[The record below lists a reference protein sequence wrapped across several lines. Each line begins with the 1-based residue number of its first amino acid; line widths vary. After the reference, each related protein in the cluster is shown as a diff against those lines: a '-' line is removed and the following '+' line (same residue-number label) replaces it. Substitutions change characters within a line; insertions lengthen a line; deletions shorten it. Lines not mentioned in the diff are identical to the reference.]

1 MIYLLPMRIYN
12 DITETIGNTPL
23 VRISNIDT
31 FGATVLVKLESFNP
45 LSSIKDR
52 IGIAMI
58 RDAEKRGLLKKG
70 ATIIEPT
77 SGNTGIALAFAS
89 AVKGYKLVLTMP
101 DTMSIERCKLLKLF
115 GAEIVLTPGEKGMK
129 GAIEK
134 AEEILQKTPGAFM
147 PQQFKN
153 SANPQAHRETTAK
166 EILQDTERHVD
177 FFVAG
182 VGTGGTLTG
191 VSSVLKEHIPSVR
204 IVAVEPDDSAVI
216 SGRKPGAHKIQ
227 GIGAGFIPEILQ
239 KELIDEVIT
248 VSNDDAKDAAQ
259 ALAKKEGILAGVSS
273 GAALSAALSI
283 AKRRDSK
290 GKNIVAILPDTGE
303 RYLSTDLFD

>member
-1 MIYLLPMRIYN
+1 MRIYN

-31 FGATVLVKLESFNP
+31 FGADVLVKLESFNP

-58 RDAEKRGLLKKG
+58 RDAEKKGWLKKG

-101 DTMSIERCKLLKLF
+101 DTMSIERCKLLKLL

-153 SANPQAHRETTAK
+153 LANPQAHRETTAK

-204 IVAVEPDDSAVI
+204 IVAVEPDGSAVI
-216 SGRKPGAHKIQ
+216 SGRKPGPHKMQ

-273 GAALSAALSI
+273 GAAFSAALSI

-290 GKNIVAILPDTGE
+290 GKTIVTILPDTGE

>member
-1 MIYLLPMRIYN
+1 MRIYN

-31 FGATVLVKLESFNP
+31 FGADVLVKLESFNP

-58 RDAEKRGLLKKG
+58 RDAEKKGWLKKG

-101 DTMSIERCKLLKLF
+101 DTMSIERCKLLKLL
-115 GAEIVLTPGEKGMK
+115 GAEIVLTSGEKGMK

-153 SANPQAHRETTAK
+153 PSNPQAHRETTAK

-290 GKNIVAILPDTGE
+290 GKTIVTILPDTGE

>member
-1 MIYLLPMRIYN
+1 MRIYN

-31 FGATVLVKLESFNP
+31 FGADVLVKLESFNP

-58 RDAEKRGLLKKG
+58 RDAEKKGWLKKG

-101 DTMSIERCKLLKLF
+101 DTMSIERCKLLKLL
-115 GAEIVLTPGEKGMK
+115 GAEIVLTSGEKDMK

-153 SANPQAHRETTAK
+153 PSNPQAHRETTAK

-204 IVAVEPDDSAVI
+204 IVAVEPDGSAVI
-216 SGRKPGAHKIQ
+216 SGRKPGPHKMQ

-290 GKNIVAILPDTGE
+290 GKTIVTILPDTGE

>member
-1 MIYLLPMRIYN
+1 MIHLLPMRIYN

-45 LSSIKDR
+45 LSSVKDR

-101 DTMSIERCKLLKLF
+101 DTMSIERCKLLKLL

-153 SANPQAHRETTAK
+153 LSNPQAHRETTAK

-191 VSSVLKEHIPSVR
+191 VGSVLKEHISSVR
-204 IVAVEPDDSAVI
+204 IVAVEPDGSAVI
-216 SGRKPGAHKIQ
+216 SGRKPGPHKMQ

-239 KELIDEVIT
+239 KELI
-248 VSNDDAKDAAQ
+248 
-259 ALAKKEGILAGVSS
+259 
-273 GAALSAALSI
+273 
-283 AKRRDSK
+283 
-290 GKNIVAILPDTGE
+290 
-303 RYLSTDLFD
+303 

>member
-1 MIYLLPMRIYN
+1 MRIYN

-45 LSSIKDR
+45 LSSVKDR

-101 DTMSIERCKLLKLF
+101 DTMSIERCKLLKLL
-115 GAEIVLTPGEKGMK
+115 GAEIVLTSGEKGMK

-290 GKNIVAILPDTGE
+290 GKTIVTILPDTGE

>member
-1 MIYLLPMRIYN
+1 MRIYN

-31 FGATVLVKLESFNP
+31 FGADVLVKLESFNP

-58 RDAEKRGLLKKG
+58 RDAEKKGWLKKG

-101 DTMSIERCKLLKLF
+101 DTMSIERCKLLKLL
-115 GAEIVLTPGEKGMK
+115 GAETVLTPGGKGMK

-153 SANPQAHRETTAK
+153 PSNPQAHRETTAK

-191 VSSVLKEHIPSVR
+191 VGSVLKEHIPLVR

-239 KELIDEVIT
+239 KELIDEVIS

-259 ALAKKEGILAGVSS
+259 ALAKKEGILAGASS

>member
-1 MIYLLPMRIYN
+1 MRIYN

-31 FGATVLVKLESFNP
+31 FGADVLVKLESFNP

-58 RDAEKRGLLKKG
+58 RDAEKKGWLKKG

-101 DTMSIERCKLLKLF
+101 DTMSIERCKLLKLL

-153 SANPQAHRETTAK
+153 LANPQAHRETTAK

-204 IVAVEPDDSAVI
+204 IVAVEPDGSAVI
-216 SGRKPGAHKIQ
+216 SGRKPGPHKMQ